1 MSVHNSSNPVENT
14 IRSRRTSK
22 VLLAVELR
30 EEQQACWND
39 EHAATLESIFGA
51 AAWAPFHKKAHNIHL
66 AGELKSPVP
75 WRFHVVRP
83 EACTEL
89 LQYLDS
95 QAQQSSDPKWQR
107 AWQSKIKE
115 MISACGVLVQ
125 ATWLPDPADDLSTE
139 GLAEGLAE
147 GPAEGH
153 SHQTAIDQTAI
164 ALTRKNIEHIA
175 AASSAVQNL
184 LLAAESHHWLSYWSS
199 GGILRDDEVF
209 DHMKISRNEQL
220 LGSIFLTPSAHPA
233 SRIIEGGLREQRG
246 ELADWVHWV

>member
-39 EHAATLESIFGA
+39 EHATTLESILGA

-125 ATWLPDPADDLSTE
+125 ATWLPDPADDLATE
-139 GLAEGLAE
+139 GLAEGQPPRVLCK
-147 GPAEGH
+147 
-153 SHQTAIDQTAI
+153 IC
-164 ALTRKNIEHIA
+164 
-175 AASSAVQNL
+175 
-184 LLAAESHHWLSYWSS
+184 YWRQSL
-199 GGILRDDEVF
+199 IT
-209 DHMKISRNEQL
+209 
-220 LGSIFLTPSAHPA
+220 GSVT
-233 SRIIEGGLREQRG
+233 GQVVGY
-246 ELADWVHWV
+246 